1 MISKFGLLS
10 RKRAGRFAWLAV
22 AALLAAPTLWLPA
35 HAQRARTADFA
46 DLVDDTIDTVVN
58 ISTSARVEANR
69 SSPTP
74 QLPPGIPG
82 QELLEE
88 FFNRRFGDQD
98 GQRRG
103 GGGGGGGGQ
112 NEQRRVASQG
122 SGFVIDSS
130 GIIVTNN
137 HVIDGAD
144 EINAI
149 FHDGKR
155 LKATVLGR
163 DPRLDIAVL
172 KVEPTSPLKATRFG
186 DSDKARVGEWV
197 MAIGNP
203 LGFGGTVTA
212 GILSARNRDINSGPY
227 DSYLQT
233 DAPINRGNSG
243 GPLFN
248 TNGEVIGINTAIVS
262 PSGGSIGI
270 GFAIPANLAMPVVQQ
285 LREFGETRRG
295 WIGVRLQAITD
306 ELATDLGIGKAR
318 GALVAGLTKDG
329 PAAKAGLKTGDVII
343 RFNGRDVAEMRE
355 LPTIVAGTPNG
366 TTVPIVVIR
375 TGKETPLDITVGR
388 LEENDPDRKDKPVTG
403 DKTPPPADVGRSIL
417 GMSLS
422 GITQELRKRYRIN
435 DELKGVVITKVDGGS
450 PAAERG
456 LQAGLVVTEVG
467 QETVSSAADVQKR
480 LDALRGQGRKT
491 ALFLVA
497 NAQGELRF
505 VTLNIESK

>member
-1 MISKFGLLS
+1 MTSKLIPKMGLTAKSL
-10 RKRAGRFAWLAV
+10 GLALFI
-22 AALLAAPTLWLPA
+22 AALIAPFCAVSTS
-35 HAQRARTADFA
+35 AQRARIPDFA
-46 DLVDDTIDTVVN
+46 DLVEQTIETVVN
-58 ISTSARVEANR
+58 ISTSSKVGGNR
-69 SSPTP
+69 SSQIP
-74 QLPPGIPG
+74 QLPPGVPG

-88 FFNRRFGDQD
+88 FFNRRGDQQD

-103 GGGGGGGGQ
+103 GPG
-112 NEQRRVASQG
+112 EQRSVASQG
-122 SGFVIDSS
+122 SGFVIDAS

-137 HVIDGAD
+137 HVIEGAD
-144 EINAI
+144 EISAI

-155 LKATVLGR
+155 LKATVIGR
-163 DPRLDIAVL
+163 DSKLDLAVL
-172 KVEPTSPLKATRFG
+172 KVEPTTPLKATKFG
-186 DSDKARVGEWV
+186 NSDSTRVGEWV

-203 LGFGGTVTA
+203 LGFGGTVTT

-248 TNGEVIGINTAIVS
+248 THGEVIGINTAIVS

-270 GFAIPANLAMPVVQQ
+270 GFAIPANLAQPVVQQ

-318 GALVAGLTKDG
+318 GALVAGLSKDG
-329 PAAKAGLKTGDVII
+329 PAAKAGLKTGDVIV

-355 LPTIVAGTPNG
+355 LPTIVAGTPHG
-366 TTVPIVVIR
+366 SSVPLTVLRSGAEVA
-375 TGKETPLDITVGR
+375 LNITVGR
-388 LEENDPDRKDKPVTG
+388 LEENDPTKEKAQPNSDSQSPKP
-403 DKTPPPADVGRSIL
+403 DSGRAIL

-422 GITQELRKRYRIN
+422 GLTQDLRKRYKIGE
-435 DELKGVVITKVDGGS
+435 DLKGVVITRVDPGS
-450 PAAERG
+450 NAAEQR
-456 LQAGLVVTEVG
+456 LQPGLVVTEVG
-467 QETVSSAADVQKR
+467 QETVASPADIQKR
-480 LDALRGQGRKT
+480 IEALRGQGRKT

-497 NAQGELRF
+497 NAQGDLRF
-505 VTLNIESK
+505 VTLNIEAKQ

>member
-1 MISKFGLLS
+1 M
-10 RKRAGRFAWLAV
+10 
-22 AALLAAPTLWLPA
+22 
-35 HAQRARTADFA
+35 
-46 DLVDDTIDTVVN
+46 
-58 ISTSARVEANR
+58 
-69 SSPTP
+69 
-74 QLPPGIPG
+74 
-82 QELLEE
+82 
-88 FFNRRFGDQD
+88 
-98 GQRRG
+98 
-103 GGGGGGGGQ
+103 
-112 NEQRRVASQG
+112 
-122 SGFVIDSS
+122 
-130 GIIVTNN
+130 
-137 HVIDGAD
+137 
-144 EINAI
+144 
-149 FHDGKR
+149 
-155 LKATVLGR
+155 
-163 DPRLDIAVL
+163 
-172 KVEPTSPLKATRFG
+172 
-186 DSDKARVGEWV
+186 
-197 MAIGNP
+197 
-203 LGFGGTVTA
+203 
-212 GILSARNRDINSGPY
+212 
-227 DSYLQT
+227 
-233 DAPINRGNSG
+233 
-243 GPLFN
+243 
-248 TNGEVIGINTAIVS
+248 
-262 PSGGSIGI
+262 
-270 GFAIPANLAMPVVQQ
+270 
-285 LREFGETRRG
+285 
-295 WIGVRLQAITD
+295 
-306 ELATDLGIGKAR
+306 
-318 GALVAGLTKDG
+318 AGLTKDG